1 MRTVLV
7 TGGAGFVGSFVVDR
21 LVASGQAVRILDS
34 LDPQVH
40 PAGPPS
46 YLNAHAELVQGDIR
60 DRACV
65 ERALEGVDAVV
76 HCAAAV
82 GVGQSMYQVER
93 YVDVN
98 VRGLA
103 TLLDVLVQRKRPLQ
117 RLVLLS
123 SMTQYGEG
131 RYRRVSNGEFVR
143 ANVRVQADIAA
154 HGWEPTCPITGERV
168 EPVATPEDASLLAS
182 NTYALTKRYQ
192 EELALTVGRLHALPT
207 VCLRMFNVYGPR
219 QSLANPYTGVLAIF
233 LSRIRAG
240 GVPVIYEDGGQTRD
254 FISVHDV
261 ASAIALAIDAPGC
274 DGQVIN
280 LGSGIPRR
288 ILDTAI
294 ELDRLCGGDGGR
306 IAASGKFR
314 HGDVRHCYADT
325 KKARALLGF
334 TPTVAWER
342 GLAEL
347 VEWSATAWSDD
358 QFDAAEAELLARG
371 LVT

>member
-103 TLLDVLVQRKRPLQ
+103 TLLDVLVQQKHPLQ
-117 RLVLLS
+117 RLVLIS

-131 RYRRVSNGEFVR
+131 LYRRVSNGEFVR
-143 ANVRVQADIAA
+143 ANVRGQADIAA
-154 HGWEPTCPITGERV
+154 HGWEPTCPITGEHV
-168 EPVATPEDASLLAS
+168 EPAATPEDAALLAS
-182 NTYALTKRYQ
+182 NPYALTKRYQ
-192 EELALTVGRLHALPT
+192 EELALTVGQLHALPT

-261 ASAIALAIDAPGC
+261 ASAIELAIDAPGC

-288 ILDTAI
+288 ILDIAS
-294 ELDRLCGGDGGR
+294 ELDRLCGRDGGR

-325 KKARALLGF
+325 TKARALLGF
-334 TPTVAWER
+334 TPTIAWER
-342 GLAEL
+342 GLADL
-347 VEWSATAWSDD
+347 VEWSATAGSDD
-358 QFDAAEAELLARG
+358 KFDAAEAELLARG